1 MSDTQILK
9 EHLDRMTQELEQIKK
24 IVIRLEERD
33 KEKTEEAWV
42 DLMKA
47 SKEISRR
54 WEGVSA
60 VNEIK
65 NQREKKW

>member
-24 IVIRLEERD
+24 IVIGLEERD